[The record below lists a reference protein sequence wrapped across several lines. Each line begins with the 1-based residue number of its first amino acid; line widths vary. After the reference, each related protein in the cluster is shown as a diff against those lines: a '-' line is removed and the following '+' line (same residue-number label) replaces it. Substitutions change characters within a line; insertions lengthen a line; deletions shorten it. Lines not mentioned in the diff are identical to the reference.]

1 MSKLLFFGTASAWC
15 LKDIADAWRG
25 KNEVGWLFLPGLET
39 KTENNMFVYA
49 KTPEI
54 CDLIG
59 QIILCAKEC
68 VFELAWRCQ
77 FWPGSI
83 LHFYLALPG
92 LDEKTDK

>member
-1 MSKLLFFGTASAWC
+1 MLITQMSKLLWFGTASAWC
-15 LKDIADAWRG
+15 SKDIADAWGG
-25 KNEVGWLFLPGLET
+25 KMRSAGSFLPGLET

-49 KTPEI
+49 KTPKI

-68 VFELAWRCQ
+68 VYELAWGCQ

-83 LHFYLALPG
+83 LHF
-92 LDEKTDK
+92 T

>member
-1 MSKLLFFGTASAWC
+1 
-15 LKDIADAWRG
+15 
-25 KNEVGWLFLPGLET
+25 
-39 KTENNMFVYA
+39 MFVYA

-92 LDEKTDK
+92 LDEKNRQLNLCPDKDKNLALI